1 MALTVNTNVASLNA
15 QRTLNNSSS
24 ALNTSIQRLASGTQ
38 INSAKDDAAG
48 LQISNR
54 LTSQI
59 NGLGI
64 AVKNANNGISIAQT
78 AEGAM
83 QESTNIMQRMRDL
96 ALLSSNGSNSDKER
110 AALQQEFTALS
121 GELTRIAD
129 TTAFG
134 GKKLLDGSL
143 SSTSFQ
149 IGSNANETVS
159 FGVSNLSASALK
171 GTYSTAKSVSSGE
184 TQLAASVTGK
194 AITNAAG
201 TPTGEPVS
209 ITSSGAF
216 PATVGAATGGADTTI
231 NINGKGIDLVA
242 ADTLATTITKINAE
256 KDVTG
261 VTASEENGN
270 LKLTSSKDFQIS
282 DAKAIGFSNPVAG
295 DYVAV
300 TGRASVT
307 GTDVFTGGI
316 VTGTSDEL
324 VLSSTGY
331 TGATITLNPADSLD
345 DIVTRINDKTSDTG
359 VTASNVDGK
368 LKLESKGDLTVDAGS
383 NAAALFGLTASATA
397 IEAET
402 VGQAK
407 LASSFATTT
416 PATTVTSKLNDLTSN
431 TSITLNGTKIS
442 VLVDDTAQDV
452 ADRIEAAG
460 LGIKVGVDSGNG
472 NLTFT
477 SSSKITVDGEVNG
490 LAALG
495 LSKGTTQL
503 ATGNA
508 EQLFTTAAA
517 TAAADYKISL
527 NGKEVSVAAGDTRQ
541 TIVDKIN
548 ASGSGVTASLV
559 DGDTDIKLASA
570 NGFSITGQTAA
581 LTAFGTADTGG
592 AVNVKAPV
600 ASGSTG
606 GATQLSSDASIRL
619 NGETIDLL
627 SGSSLDD
634 VAARINLS
642 TDDTGVTAE
651 ITNGRLK
658 LSSNDGSSIKLEDAT
673 AGSLNKLGLTA
684 GSSAAKLQESTSINL
699 NGTEVKL
706 AAGSDMNAIVT
717 AINTAST
724 GVSASINADGALELF
739 SGKESFTIADG
750 AAGTGLAALGL
761 TAGTSTGV
769 VVESSVSNLDIT
781 TVDGAQ
787 QAISVLDG
795 AIAQIDSERAS
806 LGAVQNRFASTISNL
821 QNISENASAARGLIT
836 DTDYAAESA
845 QLAKNQIKQQA
856 GTAMLAQANQLPQ
869 AVLSLLQ

>member
-24 ALNTSIQRLASGTQ
+24 ALNTSIQRLASGSQ

-64 AVKNANNGISIAQT
+64 AVKNANNGVSIAQT

-159 FGVSNLSASALK
+159 FGVSNLSAAALK

-194 AITNAAG
+194 AITTPAG
-201 TPTGEPVS
+201 GASGEPVS

-216 PATVGAATGGADTTI
+216 PATVGADTTI
-231 NINGKGIDLVA
+231 NINGKGIDLLA

-282 DAKAIGFSNPVAG
+282 DAKRIGFSNPVAG

-307 GTDVFTGGI
+307 ATDAFTGGVAAGDTI
-316 VTGTSDEL
+316 SLATASYGT
-324 VLSSTGY
+324 
-331 TGATITLNPADSLD
+331 ATVINLNVADSLD
-345 DIVTRINDKTSDTG
+345 DIVTRINDVTKDTG

-368 LKLESKGDLTVDAGS
+368 LKLEAKEDIVVAGT
-383 NAAALFGLTASATA
+383 NVANLGIAAGTY
-397 IEAET
+397 EAAT

-407 LASSFATTT
+407 LESSFATTT
-416 PATTVTSKLNDLTSN
+416 PATTANSKLGALSSS
-431 TSITLNGTKIS
+431 TSITLNGTKIAL
-442 VLVDDTAQDV
+442 LVGDTGAAV
-452 ADRIEAAG
+452 ADRINNANI
-460 LGIKVGVDSGNG
+460 GIKAEADSTTG

-477 SSSKITVDGEVNG
+477 SNSKITVDGEPTG

-495 LSKGTTQL
+495 LSKGSTQV
-503 ATGNA
+503 AVGNA
-508 EQLFTTAAA
+508 EELVTFAAPTA
-517 TAAADYKISL
+517 TQKLSI
-527 NGKEVSVAAGDTRQ
+527 NGKELTIASTDTNESIR
-541 TIVDKIN
+541 DKIN
-548 ASGSGVTASLV
+548 ALGAGVTAELV
-559 DGDTDIKLASA
+559 KGDTELRLSSA
-570 NGFSITGQTAA
+570 NGISITGSDDA
-581 LTAFGTADTGG
+581 LTTLGLSNTGG
-592 AVNVKAPV
+592 AVSVKGAEAV
-600 ASGSTG
+600 NSGEITG
-606 GATQLSSDASIRL
+606 NASIRL
-619 NGETIDLL
+619 NGETIDLQD
-627 SGSSLDD
+627 GSSLDD
-634 VAARINLS
+634 VAARINQS
-642 TDDTGVTAE
+642 TDKTGVTAE
-651 ITNGRLK
+651 LVEGRLK
-658 LSSNDGSSIKLEDAT
+658 LSSNDGSSIKLEDQT
-673 AGSLNKLGLTA
+673 AGSLKKLGLTA
-684 GSSAAKLQESTSINL
+684 GNSAAKLQESTSINL

-761 TAGTSTGV
+761 TAGTSNGV

-781 TVDGAQ
+781 SVDGAQ

-795 AIAQIDSERAS
+795 AIAQIDSERAK

-821 QNISENASAARGLIT
+821 QNISENASAARGQIT

-845 QLAKNQIKQQA
+845 KLAKNQIMQQA